1 MLERLINSHWTS
13 NVVVLLLVLG
23 GIWVGRRIRGNEIWR
38 GAMVDAFKRSPIAWG
53 VLGLYVLI
61 GLADSIAWVGG
72 AEASA
77 GGDQVARYE
86 ARSIVDRAFAK
97 APEKSYSAPLAQRE
111 FARDRPLREPGSHLL
126 GTDKLG
132 RDVLYV
138 TLKGVRVALLVGGL
152 TSLISIPLALLFGVL
167 AGYFGKWIDE
177 GVFFVMSTLA
187 SMPSVLLLV
196 AMITALPRS
205 TLSVCIA
212 LGITSWVGFCRL
224 ARGETFKLRE
234 LDYVAAARALG
245 ASDTT
250 IIMRHILPNLL
261 HLVLIRFVLLFSGL
275 VVSEAV
281 LSWLNIGVSGSWGE
295 MVAQAKNE
303 LSREPL
309 VWWNIT
315 GATFGI
321 VGLLVAVNMVG
332 DTIRDALDPRT
343 RGERN

>member
-1 MLERLINSHWTS
+1 MLQRFLTSHWTS
-13 NVVVLLLVLG
+13 NAIVVLLVAA
-23 GIWVGRRIRGNEIWR
+23 GIWTFRRLRQNEIWR
-38 GAMVDAFKRSPIAWG
+38 EALRDALRRSPLAWA
-53 VLGLYVLI
+53 VLALYVLI

-72 AEASA
+72 AVSSS
-77 GGDQVARYE
+77 GDQVARYE
-86 ARSIVDRAFAK
+86 ARSIVDRAFGRP
-97 APEKSYSAPLAQRE
+97 PEKSYSAPLSPRE
-111 FARDRPLREPGSHLL
+111 FARDRPLAQPGSHVL

-132 RDVLYV
+132 RDVLYM
-138 TLKGVRVALLVGGL
+138 TLKGVRVALLVGGF

-167 AGYFGKWIDE
+167 AGYFGRRIDDA
-177 GVFFVMSTLA
+177 VFFVMSTLS

-205 TLSVCIA
+205 TASVCVA
-212 LGITSWVGFCRL
+212 LGVTSWVAFCRL

-245 ASDTT
+245 ASHSR
-250 IIMRHILPNLL
+250 IIWKHILPNLM

-275 VVSEAV
+275 VVSEAI
-281 LSWLNIGVSGSWGE
+281 LSWLNIGVAGSWGE

-303 LSREPL
+303 LSRDPFI
-309 VWWNIT
+309 WWNVS
-315 GATFGI
+315 GATLGI

-332 DTIRDALDPRT
+332 DAIRDALDPRT

>member
-1 MLERLINSHWTS
+1 MLQRFVSSHWTS
-13 NVVVLLLVLG
+13 NIIVLFIVAALVWIALG
-23 GIWVGRRIRGNEIWR
+23 VRRNEIWR
-38 GAMVDAFKRSPIAWG
+38 DSLRDALRRSPVAWA
-53 VLGLYVLI
+53 VLTVYVLI
-61 GLADSIAWVGG
+61 GLADSVAWVGG
-72 AEASA
+72 VSVTSS
-77 GGDQVARYE
+77 DQVSRYE
-86 ARSIVDRAFAK
+86 AQSVVDRVFGRP
-97 APEKSYSAPLAQRE
+97 PEKSYSAPLAARE
-111 FARDRPLREPGSHLL
+111 FTRDSPLGQPGTHLL

-132 RDVLYV
+132 RDVLFV
-138 TLKGVRVALLVGGL
+138 TLKGARVALLVGGF

-167 AGYFGKWIDE
+167 AGYFGKWMDD

-205 TLSVCIA
+205 TASVCIA
-212 LGITSWVGFCRL
+212 LGVTSWVGFCRL
-224 ARGETFKLRE
+224 ARGEAFKLRE

-245 ASDTT
+245 VSHLR
-250 IIMRHILPNLL
+250 IIWRHIIPNLM

-281 LSWLNIGVSGSWGE
+281 LSWLNIGVNGSWGE

-303 LSREPL
+303 LSREP
-309 VWWNIT
+309 VIWWNVT
-315 GATFGI
+315 GATLGI

>member
-1 MLERLINSHWTS
+1 MLQRLVTSHWTS
-13 NVVVLLLVLG
+13 NVIVLLLV
-23 GIWVGRRIRGNEIWR
+23 VGVVWAILAIRSNEIWR
-38 GAMVDAFKRSPIAWG
+38 EAMRDALRRSPIAWA
-53 VLGLYVLI
+53 VLALYVVV
-61 GLADSIAWVGG
+61 GLADSVAWEGG
-72 AEASA
+72 AATST
-77 GGDQVARYE
+77 GDQVARYE
-86 ARSIVDRAFAK
+86 ARSVLDRTFGRP
-97 APEKSYSAPLAQRE
+97 PEKSYSAPLASRE
-111 FARDRPLREPGSHLL
+111 FTRKNPLVQPGSHLL

-132 RDVLYV
+132 RDVLFV
-138 TLKGVRVALLVGGL
+138 TLKGARVALLVGGL

-167 AGYFGKWIDE
+167 AGYFGRWIDD

-196 AMITALPRS
+196 AMITALPKS
-205 TLSVCIA
+205 TASVCVA
-212 LGITSWVGFCRL
+212 LGVTSWVGFCRL
-224 ARGETFKLRE
+224 ARGEAFKLRE

-245 ASDTT
+245 VSHLR
-250 IIMRHILPNLL
+250 IIWRHIVPNLM

-303 LSREPL
+303 LSRDP
-309 VWWNIT
+309 VIWWNVA
-315 GATFGI
+315 GATVGI
-321 VGLLVAVNMVG
+321 VGLLLAVNMVA

>member
-1 MLERLINSHWTS
+1 MLERMVSSHWTS
-13 NVVVLLLVLG
+13 NVVVLLLLLSG
-23 GIWVGRRIRGNEIWR
+23 LWVARAVRKNEIWR
-38 GAMVDAFKRSPIAWG
+38 EAMSDAVRRSPVAWV
-53 VLGLYVLI
+53 VLSLYMMV
-61 GLADSIAWVGG
+61 GLADSVSWVGG
-72 AEASA
+72 ASHA

-86 ARSIVDRAFAK
+86 ARSLLDRAFAK
-97 APEKSYSAPLAQRE
+97 PPEKSYSAPLAQRE
-111 FARDRPLREPGSHLL
+111 FTRDRPLQQPGGHLL

-132 RDVLYV
+132 RDVLFV
-138 TLKGVRVALLVGGL
+138 TLKGARVALLVGGF

-196 AMITALPRS
+196 AMITALPKG
-205 TLSVCIA
+205 TASVCIA
-212 LGITSWVGFCRL
+212 LGVTSWVGFCRL

-245 ASDTT
+245 ASDAR
-250 IIMRHILPNLL
+250 IIWRHILPNLM

-281 LSWLNIGVSGSWGE
+281 LAWLNIGVDGSWGE

-303 LSREPL
+303 LSRDPL
-309 VWWNIT
+309 VWWNVA
-315 GATFGI
+315 GATLGI

-343 RGERN
+343 RGERA

>member
-1 MLERLINSHWTS
+1 MLQRLLSSHWTS
-13 NVVVLLLVLG
+13 NTIVLLLVAGVVWCL
-23 GIWVGRRIRGNEIWR
+23 VRVRGNEIWR
-38 GAMVDAFKRSPIAWG
+38 DALLDAVRRSPVAWL
-53 VLGLYVLI
+53 VLGLYVLV
-61 GLADSIAWVGG
+61 GLTDSVAWVGG
-72 AEASA
+72 VDASSS
-77 GGDQVARYE
+77 DQVARFE
-86 ARSIVDRAFAK
+86 ARSVLDRALGRP
-97 APEKSYSAPLAQRE
+97 PEKSYSAPLAQRE
-111 FARDRPLREPGSHLL
+111 FTRDSPLNGPGSHLL

-132 RDVLYV
+132 RDVLFV
-138 TLKGVRVALLVGGL
+138 TLKGIRVALLVGGF

-167 AGYFGKWIDE
+167 AGYFGKWIDD

-196 AMITALPRS
+196 AMITALPKS
-205 TLSVCIA
+205 TASVCIA
-212 LGITSWVGFCRL
+212 LGVTSWVGFCRL
-224 ARGETFKLRE
+224 ARGEAFKLRE

-245 ASDTT
+245 VSHAR
-250 IIMRHILPNLL
+250 IIWRHIIPNLM

-281 LSWLNIGVSGSWGE
+281 LSWLNIGVNGSWGE

-303 LSREPL
+303 LSRDP
-309 VWWNIT
+309 VIWWNVA
-315 GATFGI
+315 GATIGI

>member
-1 MLERLINSHWTS
+1 MLQRLLTSHWTS
-13 NVVVLLLVLG
+13 NVIVVLIVVGAVWLVRL
-23 GIWVGRRIRGNEIWR
+23 IRGNEIWR
-38 GAMVDAFKRSPIAWG
+38 DAFKDALRRSPIAWAA
-53 VLGLYVLI
+53 LALYVLI
-61 GLADSIAWVGG
+61 GLADSVAWQGG
-72 AEASA
+72 GSGESS
-77 GGDQVARYE
+77 DQVARYE
-86 ARSIVDRAFAK
+86 ARSVIDRAFGRP
-97 APEKSYSAPLAQRE
+97 PEKSYSAPLANRE
-111 FARDRPLREPGSHLL
+111 FTRDRPLNQPGSHLL

-132 RDVLYV
+132 RDVLLV
-138 TLKGVRVALLVGGL
+138 TLKGVRVALLVGGF

-167 AGYFGKWIDE
+167 AGYFGKWIDD

-196 AMITALPRS
+196 AMITALPKG
-205 TLSVCIA
+205 TASVCVA

-224 ARGETFKLRE
+224 ARGEAFKLRE

-245 ASDTT
+245 ASHTR
-250 IIMRHILPNLL
+250 IIWRHILPNLM

-281 LSWLNIGVSGSWGE
+281 LSWLNIGVNGSWGE

-303 LSREPL
+303 MSRDP
-309 VWWNIT
+309 VIWWNVT
-315 GATFGI
+315 GATLGI
-321 VGLLVAVNMVG
+321 VGLLIAVNMVG